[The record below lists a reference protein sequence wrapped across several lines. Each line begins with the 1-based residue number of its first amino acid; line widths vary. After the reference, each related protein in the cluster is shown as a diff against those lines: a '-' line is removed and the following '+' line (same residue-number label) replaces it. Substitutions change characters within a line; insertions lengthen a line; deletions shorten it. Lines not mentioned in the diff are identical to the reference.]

1 MKKILLMNG
10 ANLNRLGKRE
20 PHIYGY
26 TTLDELEERVIA
38 RGKEAGVEVIT
49 FRSNIEGELVERLHL
64 AEDEGL
70 DGIVFNPGAFTHYSH
85 AIGDAVAGINVRV
98 VEVHISNIH
107 AREEFRRHSV
117 VAPHAAGQLCGFGL
131 LGYEMGLDFLMNRED

>member
-10 ANLNRLGKRE
+10 VNLNRLGKRE

-26 TTLDELEERVIA
+26 TTLGELEKRVIE
-38 RGKEAGVEVIT
+38 RGQKAGVEVVT
-49 FRSNIEGELVERLHL
+49 FHSNFEGELVERLHL

-85 AIGDAVAGINVRV
+85 AIGDAVAGIKVPV

-131 LGYEMGLDFLMNRED
+131 YGYEMALDFLISRGE

>member
-26 TTLDELEERVIA
+26 TTLDQLESQIVECGV
-38 RGKEAGVEVIT
+38 KAGAEVVT
-49 FRSNIEGELVERLHL
+49 FQSNLEGELVNRLHL

-70 DGIVFNPGAFTHYSH
+70 DGIIFNPGAFTHYSY
-85 AIGDAVAGINVRV
+85 ALGDAVAGISVPV

-107 AREEFRRHSV
+107 AREEFRHHSV
-117 VAPHAAGQLCGFGL
+117 IAAHAAGQLCGFGL
-131 LGYEMGLDFLMNRED
+131 RGYEMALDFLVNKGD